1 MLIFY
6 EIKNEK
12 DKPVC
17 VEKDYILPNFKL
29 QFSHN
34 NIFPHVSVCQ
44 NSDEIKATDQHNIKD
59 VFFCKFVHILT
70 DRNKPQKTSSRN
82 HS

>member
-1 MLIFY
+1 MNLIAVILTQYWFFY
-6 EIKNEK
+6 EIKNET

-29 QFSHN
+29 HFSHN

-59 VFFCKFVHILT
+59 VFFVSLYIY
-70 DRNKPQKTSSRN
+70 
-82 HS
+82 

>member
-1 MLIFY
+1 MNFIAVIWTQYWFFY

-12 DKPVC
+12 DKSVY

-34 NIFPHVSVCQ
+34 NIFLMFRYVRTVT
-44 NSDEIKATDQHNIKD
+44 K
-59 VFFCKFVHILT
+59 
-70 DRNKPQKTSSRN
+70 
-82 HS
+82 